1 MSGGFD
7 NGVFDTAV
15 FDESSKTISLILAK
29 PFNESASWMTY
40 IAISGSDAT
49 PEGFL
54 LDEFYRKLGTVKVV
68 RNTYFISATFGQDEP
83 GKEGYFDRGVFGT
96 TVFDE
101 VSETRVIKSVGIYD
115 QSVGGVLGEW
125 WVLDGDGIDKD
136 NIDEIV
142 IECAVTML
150 HNPGS

>member
-83 GKEGYFDRGVFGT
+83 GKEGYFDRSTDSRERRFFSAGFKPQG
-96 TVFDE
+96 
-101 VSETRVIKSVGIYD
+101 RIRPAGNA
-115 QSVGGVLGEW
+115 
-125 WVLDGDGIDKD
+125 LDGSG
-136 NIDEIV
+136 
-142 IECAVTML
+142 
-150 HNPGS
+150 G